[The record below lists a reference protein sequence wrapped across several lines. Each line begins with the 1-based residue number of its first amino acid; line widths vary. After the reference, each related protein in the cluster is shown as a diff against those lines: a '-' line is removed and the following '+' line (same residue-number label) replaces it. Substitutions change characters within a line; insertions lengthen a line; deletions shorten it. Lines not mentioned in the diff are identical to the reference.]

1 MRYPAIALV
10 SFLIFST
17 FNVAAQDSSPV
28 QVDRAATDAAK
39 RTARTSPAA
48 SSENAAP
55 VARVAPSPSSASE
68 GSVFTSSE
76 VIPVAKWN
84 GGELTNRE
92 VSATLAIRRPANIR
106 ITGPEHFATLGR
118 SQQVET
124 VKQLVYERVLY
135 QKAKEAGIDENHPEV
150 AAKIQ
155 AQEEDILNRLYFAE
169 IITPEIERLTEQ
181 VAQDYYQKN
190 KHEMF
195 TQPARDV
202 ARALHVSTY
211 EMVTVE
217 EGDTLQGLAESI
229 SGDSSAAERIL
240 SGNEPYYLRQ
250 TPTELQDRVLSSP
263 LQAGE
268 VVFVPFGDDRIA
280 SATAFAEN
288 LRREILAGKTIDELA
303 TSADD
308 YVVSATPPLQI
319 SADLPYH
326 DELIKAAERLKETSV
341 TEVVRT
347 ASGLNILILQDRETT
362 ETIPYE
368 TVREYIL
375 QQIQSDGSHQREAVE
390 KARERTLDQLWSKY
404 NLQINTEA
412 ISRPNYLGS
421 DPLSTSTII
430 VHTDGF
436 EYNLAQYLSDLRLTG
451 KDWSQ
456 LTRQERLDILQMA
469 PSIVSFLAVTESKA
483 QGLDKTEEYQE
494 TLDGIAISEIV
505 AVYQK
510 TKNPTANQV
519 TTEDLRA
526 YYNDNLD
533 KYTSPAQVTIREI
546 TKRINLTLP
555 PSQKAQAIEEATES
569 LNEIRSRI
577 NTLDDFINLARRES
591 ESISTRSRGGLL
603 GNVSD
608 DFRGNAFKNQLKHL
622 EPGQVSEPFMYGSEV
637 MIVRMDSRIPPTVP
651 PFESVRRQV
660 TLDYGQTMPA
670 VRREQERD
678 RTLNE
683 AGFELLF

>member
-1 MRYPAIALV
+1 MRNPVVAFV
-10 SFLIFST
+10 SFLILST
-17 FNVAAQDSSPV
+17 FNVAAQDSSSV
-28 QVDRAATDAAK
+28 QVDQAATEAAR
-39 RTARTSPAA
+39 RTARTS
-48 SSENAAP
+48 EVETDNAAP
-55 VARVAPSPSSASE
+55 VIPTQPAGAETSI
-68 GSVFTSSE
+68 FNSSE
-76 VIPVAKWN
+76 EIPVAKWN
-84 GGELTNRE
+84 GGELTNHE

-106 ITGPEHFATLGR
+106 ITSPQHFASMGR

-124 VKQLVYERVLY
+124 IKQLVYERVLH
-135 QKAKEAGIDENHPEV
+135 QKALEAGIDENHPEV
-150 AAKIQ
+150 AARIK
-155 AQEEDILNRLYFAE
+155 AQEEDILNRLYFSE
-169 IITPEIERLTEQ
+169 IITPEIDRLTEQ

-195 TQPARDV
+195 TRPARDV
-202 ARALHVSTY
+202 ARALHISTY

-217 EGDTLQGLAESI
+217 EGDSLEALAEAI
-229 SGDSSAAERIL
+229 TGDSSAAERIL

-263 LQAGE
+263 LRAGE

-280 SATAFAEN
+280 SATAHAEN
-288 LRREILAGKTIDELA
+288 LRREILAGKTIDQLT

-319 SADLPYH
+319 SADLPYY
-326 DELIKAAERLKETSV
+326 DELVKAAETLKETSV

-347 ASGLNILILQDRETT
+347 ASGLNILVLQDRETT
-362 ETIPYE
+362 ETVPYDN
-368 TVREYIL
+368 VREYIL
-375 QQIQSDGSHQREAVE
+375 QQVQSDGTYQREAVE
-390 KARERTLDQLWSKY
+390 KARERTLDELWSKY

-412 ISRPNYLGS
+412 LSRPNYLGS

-430 VHTDGF
+430 VQTDGF

-456 LTRQERLDILQMA
+456 LTRQERLDLLQMA

-483 QGLDKTEEYQE
+483 QGLDKTEDYQE
-494 TLDGIAISEIV
+494 TMKGIAISEIV
-505 AVYQK
+505 AQYQK
-510 TKNPTANQV
+510 TANQAANQV

-603 GNVSD
+603 GTVSD

-651 PFESVRRQV
+651 PFENIRRQV
-660 TLDYGQTMPA
+660 TLDYSRTMPA
-670 VRREQERD
+670 VRREQERE
-678 RTLNE
+678 RTLKE